1 MLVCAAAHLRLLVLV
16 EPALPVDLW
25 RWRWVVGGGGGG
37 SWVEVGEVGVEVA
50 VEMEVK
56 AETLHCAILTPSA
69 MSAPQ
74 YGPCC
79 AFSRRTRT
87 LGPHTNQRHSS
98 LTTGLATWMDN
109 AYSRCPHMPLPRP
122 RNSSLWSELTST
134 DVS

>member
-1 MLVCAAAHLRLLVLV
+1 M
-16 EPALPVDLW
+16 
-25 RWRWVVGGGGGG
+25 GGG
-37 SWVEVGEVGVEVA
+37 GEVGVEVA
-50 VEMEVK
+50 VEIKEVE

-134 DVS
+134 DVSWQSATLIVTYTRSPR